1 MKKIKL
7 GDSELELLRFVARN
21 PQCQVREA
29 CDYFQATK
37 SWARTTVLKTLDR
50 LREKELIDR
59 KEVEGTFRYRSTLS
73 ESEIEETLVH
83 QFLNQSMEGSVK
95 SLVSYL
101 HTYPNLN
108 AADLEELKKLV
119 QDLESKEK

>member
-1 MKKIKL
+1 MKKIRL

-21 PQCQVREA
+21 PHTQVREA
-29 CDYFQATK
+29 CDYFQVSK
-37 SWARTTVLKTLDR
+37 GWGRTTVLKTLDR
-50 LREKELIDR
+50 LREKDLIDR
-59 KEVEGTFRYRSTLS
+59 REVDGTFRYRSTLS

-95 SLVSYL
+95 ALVSYL

-108 AADLEELKKLV
+108 TEDLEELKKLV
-119 QDLESKEK
+119 HELEHKGQ